1 LKLPAKFAW
10 LFTQWS
16 RRDLSARA
24 KIVLF
29 ALSERSDQ
37 NLTCFPSIAR
47 VAKDCGISRQTVVL
61 ALKELVGARLIE
73 RRQRRTK
80 SGDLDSTFYT
90 LIIPEAGRV
99 AADPRS
105 DTRVLDVGAHGAPTG
120 RIHGYPENPPN
131 INSPIEL
138 VPAVSLRSVAGEGT
152 CPPVRRWNGNT
163 NSPTKMLF
171 DQGVSILAATGANE
185 RAARSFM
192 GRLRKFHGDQG
203 ALRLLEQAE
212 GKTAPIEWLAATL
225 RDPSTLPY
233 VPMGRK

>member
-1 LKLPAKFAW
+1 M
-10 LFTQWS
+10 
-16 RRDLSARA
+16 
-24 KIVLF
+24 VLF

-47 VAKDCGISRQTVVL
+47 IAKDCGVSRRTVVL
-61 ALKELVGARLIE
+61 ALKELVGANLIE

-80 SGDLDSTFYT
+80 SGDLDSTVYT
-90 LIIPEAGRV
+90 LIVPEAGRV

-105 DTRVLDVGAHGAPTG
+105 DTRVADVGAHDAPTG
-120 RIHGYPENPPN
+120 RIQGYPENPP
-131 INSPIEL
+131 IVNSSIEL
-138 VPAVSLRSVAGEGT
+138 VPAVSLRSVAGEGI

-171 DQGVSILAATGANE
+171 DRGVSILTATGGDA
-185 RAARSFM
+185 RAVRSLV
-192 GRLRKFHGDQG
+192 GKLRKHHGDQD

-212 GKTAPIEWLAATL
+212 DKTAPGEWLAATL